1 MKIIA
6 TNVSSLHLI
15 SKDIKNSI
23 HSTEKPFKCF
33 YENCGKKYGIKTSL
47 TKHLKSVHKND

>member
-6 TNVSSLHLI
+6 TNISSLYMN

-23 HSTEKPFKCF
+23 HSTEKPFKCLI
-33 YENCGKKYGIKTSL
+33 ENCSKKFGIKSSL
-47 TKHLKSVHKND
+47 TKHLKTMHKIV